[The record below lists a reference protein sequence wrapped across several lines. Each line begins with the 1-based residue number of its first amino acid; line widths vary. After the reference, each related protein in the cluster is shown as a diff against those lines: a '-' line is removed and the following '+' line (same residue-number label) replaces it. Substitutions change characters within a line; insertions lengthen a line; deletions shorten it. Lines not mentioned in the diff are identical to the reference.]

1 MKLVLQGTQG
11 TSLSAAILLIILH
24 GFVHRSDIFNV
35 ETDSSPEQAQQL
47 VTSVIQEDLLLSL
60 ARSVHLLPFESRKD
74 TQAIFSYVLRFKPP
88 YNTELDAPALLYVI
102 NHRPEVIIELC
113 RGYEHKESAMPCGTV
128 LREIMKHDEVVEII
142 LYDQSKE
149 GEKAIRLDQIR
160 PEVKQTGS
168 GVFWKFFS
176 WIDRGA
182 FEVSTDA
189 FTTFRVSR
197 FKQPHSM
204 QRLTVCLGNPDET

>member
-11 TSLSAAILLIILH
+11 KSAYYLYI
-24 GFVHRSDIFNV
+24 DIPEYPPVSRFYVSHSNA

-47 VTSVIQEDLLLSL
+47 VASVIQEDLLLSL

-74 TQAIFSYVLRFKPP
+74 TQAVFSYVLRFKPP
-88 YNTELDAPALLYVI
+88 NNTEQDAPALLYVI

-142 LYDQSKE
+142 LYDQSRE
-149 GEKAIRLDQIR
+149 GERAIRLDQIR
-160 PEVKQTGS
+160 PEAKQTGS

-197 FKQPHSM
+197 FNMPQVM
-204 QRLTVCLGNPDET
+204 QRLIVGSRIS

>member
-1 MKLVLQGTQG
+1 M
-11 TSLSAAILLIILH
+11 
-24 GFVHRSDIFNV
+24 
-35 ETDSSPEQAQQL
+35 
-47 VTSVIQEDLLLSL
+47 SL

-74 TQAIFSYVLRFKPP
+74 TQSIFSYVLRFKSPN
-88 YNTELDAPALLYVI
+88 NTEQDAPALLYVI

-113 RGYEHKESAMPCGTV
+113 RGYDHKESAMPCGTV

-149 GEKAIRLDQIR
+149 GERVIRLDQIR
-160 PEVKQTGS
+160 PETKQAGS

-189 FTTFRVSR
+189 FTTFRVR
-197 FKQPHSM
+197 TF
-204 QRLTVCLGNPDET
+204 G

>member
-1 MKLVLQGTQG
+1 
-11 TSLSAAILLIILH
+11 
-24 GFVHRSDIFNV
+24 
-35 ETDSSPEQAQQL
+35 
-47 VTSVIQEDLLLSL
+47 
-60 ARSVHLLPFESRKD
+60 
-74 TQAIFSYVLRFKPP
+74 
-88 YNTELDAPALLYVI
+88 
-102 NHRPEVIIELC
+102 
-113 RGYEHKESAMPCGTV
+113 MPCGTV

-149 GEKAIRLDQIR
+149 GERAIRLDQIR
-160 PEVKQTGS
+160 PEAKQTGS

-197 FKQPHSM
+197 FNLPQAM
-204 QRLTVCLGNPDET
+204 WRLIVGVGNPYEA